1 MEGPEPKRLCRGK
14 ANEDNEDKVEEDP
27 SLYKPPASV
36 HMANLHVQALYVLV
50 VHSYA
55 HISAVMVC
63 NSKFMEQ
70 FATPATSQIS
80 MLKNQEKI
88 VAGWR
93 AVCKSWNSVICMN
106 WNRGKGDVLYPM
118 FFTMDTARQPEGI
131 EQYRKFQEQ
140 LASKMILVQGK
151 CLSNVVCC
159 DIYPTAAGNPHDLA
173 HIPNGHLLEH
183 GVLPE
188 DISDYKCD
196 GVMPEAM
203 RTNLLCGFSDLLF
216 DAITH
221 PNLRILKVML
231 SHEALQRLL
240 TMDMFS
246 RLSRLEALFF
256 FVTPSCQR
264 KDRDDEVI
272 INARAR
278 AEDRYNSPHDLFT
291 AAARCPELKFLKV
304 YEQPKDRWNWKS
316 MPKRDP
322 YVPYLESLVNN
333 CEFLQRLYLKHLGIS
348 DADLDVIVGNV
359 DTDWPGC
366 PCLEVLD
373 VEGNN
378 VTRLPEG
385 KGLRTLREV
394 NLSKNPVYPGD
405 VGNVI
410 NGEMMPNLTK
420 INLDNPSKACFD
432 TLNGPNDDAYDGL
445 LISLLSHPKKL
456 DFSMEDVTLTGAMF
470 NPSIGLLS
478 PKAQAVYEHWAAK
491 GKDHINKR
499 LERAVIMPY
508 GDNDSPYDD
517 NCRVALDCLG
527 IQLVPMPS
535 HPLDRPRKPSGEAY
549 EDLDDSLLGETRTL
563 AICQAIPG
571 ATFVPPM
578 PFLLR

>member
-1 MEGPEPKRLCRGK
+1 
-14 ANEDNEDKVEEDP
+14 
-27 SLYKPPASV
+27 
-36 HMANLHVQALYVLV
+36 MAALNVQALYVLV

-55 HISAVMVC
+55 HISAAMDC
-63 NSKFMEQ
+63 NGKFMEQ
-70 FATPATSQIS
+70 FAIPTTSQIS
-80 MLKNQEKI
+80 SLKNQEKI
-88 VAGWR
+88 VIRWR
-93 AVCKSWNSVICMN
+93 AICKSWNSVICMN
-106 WNRGKGDVLYPM
+106 WNNGEGNVLRPL
-118 FFTMDTARQPEGI
+118 FFTMDTGRQPDDI
-131 EQYRKFQEQ
+131 APLRKFQERLKSQ
-140 LASKMILVQGK
+140 KELAQGK
-151 CLSNVVCC
+151 CLTNVVCC

-173 HIPNGHLLEH
+173 HIPNCHLLGH

-188 DISDYKCD
+188 DISDYKCY
-196 GVMPEAM
+196 GVMSKAM
-203 RTNLLCGFSDLLF
+203 RTNLLCGFSDLFF
-216 DAITH
+216 DAIAH

-264 KDRDDEVI
+264 KDPDDEVI

-304 YEQPKDRWNWKS
+304 YEQLKDRWNWKS

-322 YVPYLESLVNN
+322 YVSYLESLVNN
-333 CEFLQRLYLKHLGIS
+333 CEFLQRLYLKHLGIN
-348 DADLDVIVGNV
+348 DGDLDVIAGNV

-366 PCLEVLD
+366 RYLEVLD

-385 KGLRTLREV
+385 EGLRTLREV

-410 NGEMMPNLTK
+410 NGEMMPKLEK
-420 INLDNPSKACFD
+420 INLDTPSKACFD

-445 LISLLSHPKKL
+445 LILLLSHPNKL

-491 GKDHINKR
+491 GKDPINKR
-499 LERAVIMPY
+499 LDRAVIMPY

-517 NCRVALDCLG
+517 NFHVALHSLG

-549 EDLDDSLLGETRTL
+549 ENPDNDETGRMRTL
-563 AICQAIPG
+563 ATCQAIPG
-571 ATFVPPM
+571 ANFVPPM
-578 PFLLR
+578 PFLV